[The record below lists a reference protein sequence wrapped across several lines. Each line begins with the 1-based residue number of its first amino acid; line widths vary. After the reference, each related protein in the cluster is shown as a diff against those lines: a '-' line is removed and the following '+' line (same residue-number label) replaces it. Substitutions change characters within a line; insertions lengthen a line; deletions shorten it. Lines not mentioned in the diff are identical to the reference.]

1 MFDFKSINIE
11 EYDYSLPENKIAFY
25 PVNERNCSKLLVYK
39 NNTITDAYFYQIGD
53 FLDENDLLIF
63 NDSKVIHARLLVQDD
78 SMADIEIFCLEPLFP
93 TTELATAFQQTKKV
107 VWKCLVGNAKRWKKP
122 LIISFPIGEKII
134 EIRAEKGENNNG
146 TFPVTFEWTDEEI
159 TFAEWIDH
167 YGKMPLPPYIKR
179 SAEKEDENRYQT
191 VYAKYDGSVAA
202 PTAGLHFTE
211 KEFDNLKKK
220 GIEIDYLTLH
230 VGAGTF
236 KPVSNRFIGNHFMH
250 REQIIIKPELLENLL
265 ISESKRVIAVGT
277 TAARTLESLFVMG
290 AKLKL
295 GLHNPFQIEQ
305 WEIYDN
311 PEIAEIST
319 KESLTTLLNHIKD
332 NNLNYLSG
340 STSLIIVP
348 GYRHKIMKGII
359 TNFHQPKSTL
369 LLLISSFV
377 GNNWKEIYSHALNNG
392 YRFLSYGDSNL
403 YL

>member
-1 MFDFKSINIE
+1 
-11 EYDYSLPENKIAFY
+11 
-25 PVNERNCSKLLVYK
+25 
-39 NNTITDAYFYQIGD
+39 
-53 FLDENDLLIF
+53 
-63 NDSKVIHARLLVQDD
+63 
-78 SMADIEIFCLEPLFP
+78 
-93 TTELATAFQQTKKV
+93 
-107 VWKCLVGNAKRWKKP
+107 
-122 LIISFPIGEKII
+122 
-134 EIRAEKGENNNG
+134 
-146 TFPVTFEWTDEEI
+146 
-159 TFAEWIDH
+159 
-167 YGKMPLPPYIKR
+167 
-179 SAEKEDENRYQT
+179 
-191 VYAKYDGSVAA
+191 
-202 PTAGLHFTE
+202 
-211 KEFDNLKKK
+211 
-220 GIEIDYLTLH
+220 LH

-265 ISESKRVIAVGT
+265 INESKRVIAVGT

-295 GLHNPFQIEQ
+295 GHNNPFQIEQ

-332 NNLNYLSG
+332 NSLNYLSG